1 MEAIVIITLLI
12 NEENNTYLMIFTHI
26 FGNIFSDVVTQSVC
40 WSVVTQQRHQHQ
52 KFQNGVEKTADFFIE
67 LEYNITFR
75 NKPSSLVQNL
85 IDRAFLKHSGNGQQ
99 DSNKT
104 VTMFDPMGSFYRSFR
119 REEKSQLVASLVAFL
134 ATKNYFVDNIVTK
147 RKKKKDWEGKSKR
160 NETSPMVLQLCLQGF
175 LSS

>member
-1 MEAIVIITLLI
+1 M
-12 NEENNTYLMIFTHI
+12 
-26 FGNIFSDVVTQSVC
+26 
-40 WSVVTQQRHQHQ
+40 
-52 KFQNGVEKTADFFIE
+52 E

-85 IDRAFLKHSGNGQQ
+85 IDRAFLKHSGNGQQQ

-147 RKKKKDWEGKSKR
+147 RKKKKD
-160 NETSPMVLQLCLQGF
+160 
-175 LSS
+175 